1 MDVFNVVGP
10 QHLFQQI
17 LECLAIVGIAQ
28 AAQPIRHP
36 WGVVLQQDHQI
47 KAVLVDQRLYKGVL
61 ASFVLFAERLSGHEV
76 GIDKRHFIGVFHRKI
91 DVLRL
96 AQGDFVIVG
105 ILERHL
111 IPAEV

>member
-1 MDVFNVVGP
+1 M
-10 QHLFQQI
+10 
-17 LECLAIVGIAQ
+17 
-28 AAQPIRHP
+28 
-36 WGVVLQQDHQI
+36 
-47 KAVLVDQRLYKGVL
+47 L

-105 ILERHL
+105 ILGRHL